1 MINNE
6 WERSLDELTRTIQD
20 AIDHQNYGRLNQNV
34 TDTIGRAMEG
44 LSRGLRNG
52 IRYGSDAM
60 NAAADNFAQRQRQA
74 GNTPPFHNQGTGSAG
89 GFTQNQGAG
98 SAGGFTQ
105 NQRTGSA
112 GGFTQNQRTGATGG
126 FTQNQRTGA
135 TGGFTQNQRTGSA
148 GGFTQNQRTGAAGG
162 FTHDQG
168 AGSAGGFAQDQR
180 TGTAGNSVHRGGIL
194 YLKGTAIKVGGIFL
208 AITGYLGMIVTLI
221 IGLMLLLGSSVTGW
235 QMEINVM
242 AALMGGF
249 SVAFAVM
256 GIIGTSNACTVSRFG
271 KYVKM
276 IGNREYCDVK
286 EFAQQSGRSV
296 KAVVKDLKK
305 MIKKGWFRQGHL
317 DEQETCLMT
326 SNEAYR
332 QYTALMERTR
342 REKQEKEE
350 RAAKEQEEFSRLS
363 PEVQKII
370 EAGDEYVRAIK
381 AANDAIP
388 GEEISEKIARM
399 EMLVD
404 RIFDRVE
411 QKPDTV
417 SDIRKLM
424 DYYLPMTMKLLQ
436 AYEDLDAQPV
446 QGENIISSKIEIEK
460 TIDTLNVAFEKLLDD
475 LFQDTAWDVSSDIS
489 VLNTMLAQEGLTED
503 EIRK

>member
-6 WERSLDELTRTIQD
+6 WERSLDELNRTIQD

-105 NQRTGSA
+105 NQRTG
-112 GGFTQNQRTGATGG
+112 
-126 FTQNQRTGA
+126 
-135 TGGFTQNQRTGSA
+135 
-148 GGFTQNQRTGAAGG
+148 AAGG
-162 FTHDQG
+162 FTHNQG

-342 REKQEKEE
+342 REKQEKKSGQ
-350 RAAKEQEEFSRLS
+350 RRNRKSFPDFLRKSR
-363 PEVQKII
+363 
-370 EAGDEYVRAIK
+370 R
-381 AANDAIP
+381 
-388 GEEISEKIARM
+388 
-399 EMLVD
+399 
-404 RIFDRVE
+404 
-411 QKPDTV
+411 
-417 SDIRKLM
+417 
-424 DYYLPMTMKLLQ
+424 
-436 AYEDLDAQPV
+436 
-446 QGENIISSKIEIEK
+446 SSKQA
-460 TIDTLNVAFEKLLDD
+460 TN
-475 LFQDTAWDVSSDIS
+475 
-489 VLNTMLAQEGLTED
+489 M
-503 EIRK
+503 

>member
-6 WERSLDELTRTIQD
+6 WERSLDELNRTIQD

-89 GFTQNQGAG
+89 GFTQN
-98 SAGGFTQ
+98 
-105 NQRTGSA
+105 
-112 GGFTQNQRTGATGG
+112 
-126 FTQNQRTGA
+126 
-135 TGGFTQNQRTGSA
+135 
-148 GGFTQNQRTGAAGG
+148 
-162 FTHDQG
+162 QG

-296 KAVVKDLKK
+296 KADLKK

>member
-6 WERSLDELTRTIQD
+6 WERSLDELNRTIQD

-44 LSRGLRNG
+44 LSRGLKNG

-60 NAAADNFAQRQRQA
+60 NAAGNFAQRQRRA
-74 GNTPPFHNQGTGSAG
+74 GNTPPF
-89 GFTQNQGAG
+89 
-98 SAGGFTQ
+98 Q

-112 GGFTQNQRTGATGG
+112 GGFAQNQGTGTTGG
-126 FTQNQRTGA
+126 FA
-135 TGGFTQNQRTGSA
+135 QNQRTGSA
-148 GGFTQNQRTGAAGG
+148 GGFAQNQRT
-162 FTHDQG
+162 
-168 AGSAGGFAQDQR
+168 GSAGGFAQNQG
-180 TGTAGNSVHRGGIL
+180 TGTTGGFAHGEGVL
-194 YLKGTAIKVGGIFL
+194 YLKGTSAKVGGIFL
-208 AITGYLGMIVTLI
+208 AVTGYLGMIVTLI

-235 QMEINVM
+235 QMGINVM
-242 AALMGGF
+242 AALMGVF
-249 SVAFAVM
+249 SVAFAAM
-256 GIIGTSNACTVSRFG
+256 GIVGTSNACTVSRFG

-286 EFAQQSGRSV
+286 ELAQQSGRSV
-296 KAVVKDLKK
+296 KAIVKDLRK

-332 QYTALMERTR
+332 QYTALMDRTR

-370 EAGDEYVRAIK
+370 EAGDRYVKAIK

-388 GEEISEKIARM
+388 GEER
-399 EMLVD
+399 
-404 RIFDRVE
+404 
-411 QKPDTV
+411 
-417 SDIRKLM
+417 
-424 DYYLPMTMKLLQ
+424 
-436 AYEDLDAQPV
+436 
-446 QGENIISSKIEIEK
+446 
-460 TIDTLNVAFEKLLDD
+460 DTL
-475 LFQDTAWDVSSDIS
+475 
-489 VLNTMLAQEGLTED
+489 G
-503 EIRK
+503 

>member
-6 WERSLDELTRTIQD
+6 WERSLDELNRTIQD

-162 FTHDQG
+162 FTHNQG

-342 REKQEKEE
+342 REKQE
-350 RAAKEQEEFSRLS
+350 QEEFSRLS